1 MMNLKTK
8 QTISLSNDIDEA
20 LIGGNKATEPG
31 EEDET
36 VDSSVVTGINVVI
49 THKLNETGFT
59 KDTFKDWLKTY
70 MKE

>member
-1 MMNLKTK
+1 MLNLKTI

-49 THKLNETGFT
+49 THKLIETGFT
-59 KDTFKDWLKTY
+59 SETFLSWLKTY